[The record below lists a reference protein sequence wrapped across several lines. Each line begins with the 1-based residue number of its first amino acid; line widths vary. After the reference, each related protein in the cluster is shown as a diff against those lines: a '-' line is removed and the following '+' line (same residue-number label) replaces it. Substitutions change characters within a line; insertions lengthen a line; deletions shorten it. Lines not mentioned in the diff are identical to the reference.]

1 MPLGGGLRM
10 LRLAAG
16 IGQHATKVRFAAS
29 GLPISPIIRF
39 STSQRPLRPAFLSSA
54 MTLKQLEAFYL
65 AATLGSFSLAAQ
77 RAHVTQ
83 SSLSKRIAELEAFL
97 DTELFDRS
105 SKRAQLT
112 EAGHRLLPTA
122 AQMLDLKEGVKVSVK
137 SPTALAGTCR
147 FGISELG
154 ALTWLPKLV
163 ARVRSDHPNLVL
175 HPHVDLGRRLERQV
189 ARGEL
194 DFAIVPGP
202 PEDLH
207 IASHVIGDVRFAWT
221 AAPTRFKRRKVLTL
235 DELSRHPVITMTE
248 GSGLTRAFDL
258 WAAEQGLRMQRIVA
272 SNSLMA
278 IVGLTLA
285 DVGLSFLPQTFMKPW
300 VDRGALASFR
310 SDPPLPSLR
319 YCFVHREDDRRS
331 MVRTLLSCV
340 MTEARFDMQAGF
352 INQS

>member
-1 MPLGGGLRM
+1 
-10 LRLAAG
+10 
-16 IGQHATKVRFAAS
+16 
-29 GLPISPIIRF
+29 
-39 STSQRPLRPAFLSSA
+39 

-83 SSLSKRIAELEAFL
+83 SSLSKRIAELETHL

-112 EAGHRLLPTA
+112 EAGSRLLPTA
-122 AQMLDLKEGVKVSVK
+122 AQMLELREGVKATVSG
-137 SPTALAGTCR
+137 PAALAGMCR

-154 ALTWLPKLV
+154 ALTWLPRLV
-163 ARVRSDHPNLVL
+163 ALVRVQHPQLIL
-175 HPHVDLGRRLERQV
+175 QPHVDLGRRLERQV

-202 PEDLH
+202 PDDTH
-207 IASHVIGDVRFAWT
+207 ITSHVVGEVRFAWT
-221 AAPTRFKRRKVLTL
+221 AAVGRIKGRRVLSL

-248 GSGLTRAFDL
+248 GSGLTRAFDV

-300 VDRGALASFR
+300 VDRRVLTTFR

-319 YCFVHREDDRRS
+319 YCFIHREDDRRL
-331 MVRTLLSCV
+331 MVRILLALV
-340 MTEARFDMQAGF
+340 RTEARFDMPAGF
-352 INQS
+352 VNQS

>member
-1 MPLGGGLRM
+1 
-10 LRLAAG
+10 
-16 IGQHATKVRFAAS
+16 
-29 GLPISPIIRF
+29 
-39 STSQRPLRPAFLSSA
+39 

-65 AATLGSFSLAAQ
+65 AATLGSFALAAQ

-122 AQMLDLKEGVKVSVK
+122 AQMLELKEGVKVSVR
-137 SPTALAGTCR
+137 SPAALAGACR

-154 ALTWLPKLV
+154 ALTWLPRLV
-163 ARVRSDHPNLVL
+163 ARVREQHPQLIL
-175 HPHVDLGRRLERQV
+175 QPHVDLGRRLERQV

-202 PEDLH
+202 PDDLKVRAH
-207 IASHVIGDVRFAWT
+207 PVGDVQFTWA
-221 AAPTRFKRRKVLTL
+221 AAPGRVQRRRALSF
-235 DELSRHPVITMTE
+235 DELSQHPVITMTE
-248 GSGLTRAFDL
+248 GSGLTRAFDV

-285 DVGLSFLPQTFMKPW
+285 DVGLSFLPKTFVDPW
-300 VDRGALASFR
+300 IRRGALVTFR
-310 SDPPLPSLR
+310 SEPALPSLR
-319 YCFVHREDDRRS
+319 YCFVHREDDHRA
-331 MVRTLLSCV
+331 MVGALLGCV
-340 MTEARFDMQAGF
+340 LEEARFEMPAGF
-352 INQS
+352 VNQS

>member
-1 MPLGGGLRM
+1 
-10 LRLAAG
+10 
-16 IGQHATKVRFAAS
+16 
-29 GLPISPIIRF
+29 
-39 STSQRPLRPAFLSSA
+39 

-112 EAGHRLLPTA
+112 EAGTRLMPTA
-122 AQMLDLKEGVKVSVK
+122 AQMLALKEGVKTSLK
-137 SPTALAGTCR
+137 SASALAGTCR

-154 ALTWLPKLV
+154 ALTWLPGLV
-163 ARVRSDHPNLVL
+163 ARVREEHPQLL
-175 HPHVDLGRRLERQV
+175 LQPHVDLGRRLERQV
-189 ARGEL
+189 AKGEL

-207 IASHVIGDVRFAWT
+207 IAAHVVGEVRFAWT
-221 AAPTRFKRRKVLTL
+221 GAPARVGRRKLLSL
-235 DELSRHPVITMTE
+235 DELSQHPVITMTE
-248 GSGLTRAFDL
+248 GSGLTRAFDV

-285 DVGLSFLPQTFMKPW
+285 DVGLSFLPQTFVQPW
-300 VDRGALASFR
+300 VDRGALAHFL
-310 SDPPLPSLR
+310 SDPALPSLR
-319 YCFVHREDDRRS
+319 YCFVHREDDRRA
-331 MVRTLLSCV
+331 MVQTLLACV
-340 MTEARFDMQAGF
+340 VAEARFDMPAGF
-352 INQS
+352 VNQS